1 MQLTSMPMVHQHQ
14 LSSSESPALVEQ
26 LLNEAR
32 SDRAATEARVEQ
44 QQADLKAAL
53 EQQKQE
59 TEQQRK
65 AMETKIAELTP
76 GPPSAAITD
85 EQLAALQARI
95 EGLHVTKLLTDDELF
110 ALEDLIAD
118 YVELTMSVTDHIIT
132 RDMIYSMP
140 TVAVASKLDKLV
152 GLSAAMAGDAA
163 FARQARRKFL

>member
-1 MQLTSMPMVHQHQ
+1 MQLTSMPMVHQQQ
-14 LSSSESPALVEQ
+14 LSWSESPALVER

-32 SDRAATEARVEQ
+32 SYRAATEARVEQ

-65 AMETKIAELTP
+65 EMQTKIAELTP

-95 EGLHVTKLLTDDELF
+95 EGLHVTKLLTDEELF
-110 ALEDLIAD
+110 ALEDLVAD
-118 YVELTMSVTDHIIT
+118 YVELTMSVTDRVIT
-132 RDMIYSMP
+132 RDTIHAMP
-140 TVAVASKLDKLV
+140 VASKLDKLV
-152 GLSAAMAGDAA
+152 GLSAAMVGDAT